1 MDDYNGWKNQATWSV
16 NVLHMEK
23 IVAMLN
29 DGFDE
34 ESIKFHIKD
43 ACKSEDMNLY
53 GRDMFYSAWATIDW
67 YTIFNR
73 AKENMEQLV

>member
-1 MDDYNGWKNQATWSV
+1 MSDYNGWKNQATWSV
-16 NVLHMEK
+16 NVLHMET
-23 IVAMLN
+23 IVEMLN
-29 DGFDE
+29 KGYNE

-43 ACKSEDMNLY
+43 SCKPEEMNLY

-73 AKENMEQLV
+73 AKENVEQLV

>member
-1 MDDYNGWKNQATWSV
+1 
-16 NVLHMEK
+16 MEK

-29 DGFDE
+29 DGFNE

-43 ACKSEDMNLY
+43 SCKPEDMNLY